1 MHIPEKWKMSFTTEM
16 HNFIKEYGFAA
27 VISNDLEASHL
38 PLLLKENEGEN
49 GTLYGHFARKNHHWK
64 AANGAKVLVIFS
76 GPHSY
81 ISPTWYHTY
90 PAVPTWNYS
99 AVHATGIIQLT
110 DQDTTLTILDETVK
124 KYEPKLTIPEDFKS
138 KLSKGIVGFKIN
150 IESLQGKEKLGQH
163 RSTEDQLGVTS
174 ALSEAESL
182 ESQLLYQYMVNR
194 GVGIGS

>member
-1 MHIPEKWKMSFTTEM
+1 MHIPDKWKINSDIEIQ
-16 HNFIKEYGFAA
+16 NFIKEYGFAA

-38 PLLLKENEGEN
+38 PLLIKENEGEN
-49 GTLYGHFARKNHHWK
+49 GTLYGHFARTNQHLK

-81 ISPTWYHTY
+81 ISPTWYHAS

-99 AVHATGIIQLT
+99 AVHVTGIIHLT
-110 DQDTTLTILDETVK
+110 DQETTLTTLDETVK
-124 KYEPKLTIPEDFKS
+124 KYEPNLTIPEDFKS
-138 KLSKGIVGFKIN
+138 KISKGIVGFKIN
-150 IESLQGKEKLGQH
+150 IESLQGKQKLGQH

-174 ALSEAESL
+174 ALSKTKSL

-194 GVGIGS
+194 GVGIGR

>member
-1 MHIPEKWKMSFTTEM
+1 MHIPDKWKINSNAEI

-49 GTLYGHFARKNHHWK
+49 GTLYGHFARTNHHWK
-64 AANGAKVLVIFS
+64 AAVGAKVLVIFS

-81 ISPTWYHTY
+81 ISPTWYQASQ
-90 PAVPTWNYS
+90 AVPTWNYS
-99 AVHATGIIQLT
+99 TVHAKGIIQLT
-110 DQDTTLTILDETVK
+110 DQETTLTILDETVK
-124 KYEPKLTIPEDFKS
+124 KYEPNLTISEDFKS

-163 RSTEDQLGVTS
+163 RSTEDQLGVTL
-174 ALSEAESL
+174 ALSKTESL

-194 GVGIGS
+194 GIGIGS

>member
-1 MHIPEKWKMSFTTEM
+1 MHIPEKWKIYSNTEM
-16 HNFIKEYGFAA
+16 HNFIKEYSFAA

-49 GTLYGHFARKNHHWK
+49 GTLYGHFARTNHHWK

-81 ISPTWYHTY
+81 ISPTWYETS

-99 AVHATGIIQLT
+99 TVHATGIIQLT
-110 DQDTTLTILDETVK
+110 DQETTLTTLDETVK
-124 KYEPKLTIPEDFKS
+124 KYDPNLTIPEGFKS

-174 ALSEAESL
+174 ALSKTESL
-182 ESQLLYQYMVNR
+182 QSQLLYQYMLNR
-194 GVGIGS
+194 GVGIGK